1 MSNST
6 VCIFD
11 INVYDLD
18 PRVPRVPRT
27 IFIFKELQIRLEEA
41 EANALRGGKKLI
53 EKLEAK
59 IRGLTTDLDCEHRWK
74 TEYMKN
80 FRKAERRLKE
90 IEFQLEEERK
100 NYEKLQVGDQGLP

>member
-1 MSNST
+1 M
-6 VCIFD
+6 
-11 INVYDLD
+11 
-18 PRVPRVPRT
+18 
-27 IFIFKELQIRLEEA
+27 
-41 EANALRGGKKLI
+41 RGGRKTI

-59 IRGLTTDLDCEHRWK
+59 VRSLTTDLDCEHRWK

-100 NYEKLQVGDQGLP
+100 SYEKLQVKMDCCKFQPANGCFTPLSLVEIFCKRK

>member
-1 MSNST
+1 
-6 VCIFD
+6 V
-11 INVYDLD
+11 
-18 PRVPRVPRT
+18 
-27 IFIFKELQIRLEEA
+27 
-41 EANALRGGKKLI
+41 RGGRKTI

-59 IRGLTTDLDCEHRWK
+59 VRGLTTDLDCEHRWK

-100 NYEKLQVGDQGLP
+100 SYEKLQVKAKNFQMRVRSLGCLLTPLFCDVTSKFFLFKLVL